1 MCNTEGLC
9 DSCKYY
15 DRLYKKESSKP
26 VDKLIETAIGYCKLN
41 DNYEYVVTFDYT
53 CKNFKRLEEEN

>member
-15 DRLYKKESSKP
+15 DRLYKKVSCKP

-41 DNYEYVVTFDYT
+41 DDYERVVTFDDS
-53 CKNFKRLEEEN
+53 CKDYKKLEEEK